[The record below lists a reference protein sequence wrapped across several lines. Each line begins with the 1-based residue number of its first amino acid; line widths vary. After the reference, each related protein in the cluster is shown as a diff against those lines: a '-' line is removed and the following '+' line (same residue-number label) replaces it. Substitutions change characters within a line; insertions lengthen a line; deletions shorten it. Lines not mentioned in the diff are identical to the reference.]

1 MLGGLLLA
9 HAIQNLLHSYMVL
22 HISLQRPM
30 SKSLLDPFCKCIEM
44 LKAVELTYVDEERT
58 RRERGENEER
68 TRGVAGGGGGG

>member
-44 LKAVELTYVDEERT
+44 MKAVELTCVDEERT
-58 RRERGENEER
+58 R
-68 TRGVAGGGGGG
+68 GVVGGR